1 MTVTAF
7 NAETEQ
13 RMRDFY
19 RSLNEKDRR
28 RYAGLEANKLGHGGI
43 SYISNLLGCDRK
55 TVRHGIEDI
64 LDPPALDPGRVR
76 KKGGTAMLSC

>member
-1 MTVTAF
+1 MIVTAF

-43 SYISNLLGCDRK
+43 SYISNILGCDRK
-55 TVRHGIEDI
+55 TVRQGIEDI

-76 KKGGTAMLSC
+76 KKGGPAMLS